1 MSSDIIF
8 TLCGSRRNLVEMRKA
23 ESHLE
28 LVGVMTFTMP
38 DPLPLTIEE
47 KMFVDKLHM
56 GKIDRSVG
64 IYVIDCNEDGKKY
77 VGESTPR
84 EIDYAVKKG
93 LFVAYH
99 SVWKDKYQRMRLVAL
114 EWRDK
119 YIKDRRI

>member
-77 VGESTPR
+77 VGESTSR